1 MGAQRFALI
10 GASQHVRCP
19 QRIDEGTGAFM
30 AHHRGRHWRGWITC
44 AALALVWMGCAPAHA
59 LLVSDA
65 QNHVLSSS
73 DLSYREDEAGVLSV
87 REVLAPAQAQ
97 WFRPLSADGRIPN
110 FGYRSTTLWLKA
122 ELDVLAP
129 APALWLLQIANP
141 RLDSIEVFLVG
152 PGDTLS
158 RTSGGDA
165 LPFSQRPVPHRHH
178 VFPLN
183 LRGPGIY
190 TVVLRIRSTSSLQIP
205 VTLLQ
210 PQALLSQDHR
220 AYSLLS
226 LYFGLMA
233 GLLAYNFLLYVAIKD
248 TVYLHYIAFVAAMS
262 LAQLA
267 NTGFGPQFVWPE
279 RPQWNDL
286 ASNLGYAACGLTAIL
301 FARRFLHSRLDLPRL
316 DRVLRGLLWV
326 WGAYIILLPGMG
338 LEYAGQL
345 LIGLALLTIP
355 PLLMAGVDR
364 LRARR
369 TGARY
374 FLLAWSM
381 LMLGVFIEA
390 MVSLGWLSAHPLL
403 AHPVMLGAALEML
416 LLSFALADRFKSER
430 RAKESAL
437 SMGLREQLKKQE
449 AERLSIEKSRF
460 LAAVSHDL
468 RQPLFAL
475 SLTAQSLHARAPELE
490 PLVQQMKSA
499 LESANGLLDSIMT
512 MARLETGSLRA
523 NRVDFSVQSLV
534 ERVDLTFQPQALEKG
549 LRWVLTPSIARVH
562 SDPVL
567 LERMLNNLVS
577 NAVRFTRTGGVVVSC
592 RRSGPCLLLQVWDTG
607 PGIDPADHEA
617 IFTEYFRGEPET
629 ASDNGVGL
637 GLFIVK
643 NCAAM
648 LDIGLALRSVPGR
661 GSCFSL
667 RIPLAH
673 TSLREPTPE
682 RALDPSPQPG
692 PTPSPTDASV

>member
-1 MGAQRFALI
+1 
-10 GASQHVRCP
+10 
-19 QRIDEGTGAFM
+19 M
-30 AHHRGRHWRGWITC
+30 AHHRGGRWLGWITC
-44 AALALVWMGCAPAHA
+44 AVLALVWMGCAPSHA
-59 LLVSDA
+59 LMVSDA
-65 QNHVLSSS
+65 QTHVLSSS
-73 DLSYREDEAGVLSV
+73 DLSYLEDGDGTLSV
-87 REVLAPAQAQ
+87 REVLSPGGAAR
-97 WFRPLSADGRIPN
+97 FMPLSTDGRVPN
-110 FGYRSTTLWLKA
+110 FGYRSTTLWLRA
-122 ELDVLAP
+122 ELDVLAS

-141 RLDSIEVFLVG
+141 RLDSIEVFLAG

-158 RTSGGDA
+158 RTGGGDA
-165 LPFSQRPVPHRHH
+165 LPFAQRPVPHRHH

-183 LRGPGIY
+183 LQGQGSY
-190 TVVLRIRSTSSLQIP
+190 TVLLRIRSTSSLQIP
-205 VTLLQ
+205 VTLLR
-210 PQALLSQDHR
+210 PPALLCQEHR
-220 AYSLLS
+220 VYSLLS
-226 LYFGLMA
+226 LCFGLMA

-267 NTGFGPQFVWPE
+267 NTGLGPQFVWPE
-279 RPQWNDL
+279 QPQWNNL

-301 FARRFLHSRLDLPRL
+301 FARRFLHIRPELPRL
-316 DRVLRGLLWV
+316 DRLLCRLAWV
-326 WGAYIILLPGMG
+326 WVAYIVLLPWAN
-338 LEYAGQL
+338 LEYAGHL
-345 LIGLALLTIP
+345 LIVLVLLTIP
-355 PLLMAGVDR
+355 LLLMAGADR

-374 FLLAWSM
+374 FLLAWSL
-381 LMLGVFIEA
+381 LMLGAFVEA
-390 MVSLGWLSAHPLL
+390 MVALGWFPAHPML
-403 AHPVMLGAALEML
+403 AHPVMVGSALEML
-416 LLSFALADRFKSER
+416 LLSFALADRFKFER

-437 SMGLREQLKKQE
+437 SMGLRLQLQKQE

-475 SLTAQSLHARAPELE
+475 SLTAQSLHARAPLLE

-499 LESANGLLDSIMT
+499 LISANGLLDSVMT

-523 NRVDFSVQSLV
+523 NKVDFSVQSLL
-534 ERVDLTFQPQALEKG
+534 ERVDMTFQPQALEKG
-549 LRWVLTPSIARVH
+549 LRWVVTPSIARVH

-567 LERMLNNLVS
+567 LERMLNNLAS

-607 PGIDPADHEA
+607 PGIDPANHEA
-617 IFTEYFRGEPET
+617 VFTEYFRGEPET
-629 ASDNGVGL
+629 ESDNGVGL

-648 LDIGLALRSVPGR
+648 LEIGLSLRSVPGR

-667 RIPLAH
+667 RIPLASASSNPASVSGS
-673 TSLREPTPE
+673 T
-682 RALDPSPQPG
+682 PQPG
-692 PTPSPTDASV
+692 AAPSRTDASV